1 MMLLPRCAVPGG
13 VLSFCGVVT
22 HVLLLYAVCLFYKYS
37 LLAYLYLWFDELLS
51 SSDVEPPLKMWCA
64 KWLFSSF
71 RVRVLL
77 STCGVTGQP
86 NHLPSH
92 SSNSLPFSPQIHS
105 FPTSCAF
112 YLWNDQSHPPTS
124 CPQAPPD
131 QAFLSRCCKRLLMD
145 VPVVILAPCG
155 PVSKSQLMGML
166 EIHRLGTSGSPPLP

>member
-86 NHLPSH
+86 NHFPSH
-92 SSNSLPFSPQIHS
+92 PSQQAWPPPSS
-105 FPTSCAF
+105 
-112 YLWNDQSHPPTS
+112 
-124 CPQAPPD
+124 
-131 QAFLSRCCKRLLMD
+131 
-145 VPVVILAPCG
+145 LAPGTPSPG
-155 PVSKSQLMGML
+155 PVHLIS
-166 EIHRLGTSGSPPLP
+166 